1 MSSLCVLVWPPA
13 LLYLLTA
20 AGCLSSSVTT
30 QWFNL
35 LEHAGLLTVTA
46 LTAGRAKEDGEGS
59 IPAGVAAQQL
69 GDQAEEEAEQMVA
82 MIAEVPQREEE
93 EMVTCV
99 ADRDEG
105 TATGTARFGAGE
117 QEEEEAE
124 SANQAEEEDVYV
136 LVGTGEAAK
145 PSNWSPCKGRLLMIQ
160 LAKSGSTQNGR
171 LRPADG
177 HNTQCETQE

>member
-1 MSSLCVLVWPPA
+1 MFSLCVLVWPPA

-20 AGCLSSSVTT
+20 GGCLSSSVIT

-35 LEHAGLLTVTA
+35 LERAALLTATA

-82 MIAEVPQREEE
+82 IVAEVSQHKEEK
-93 EMVTCV
+93 MVTCL
-99 ADRDEG
+99 ADRDEE
-105 TATGTARFGAGE
+105 TAIGTARFGAGE
-117 QEEEEAE
+117 EEEAG

-136 LVGTGEAAK
+136 LVGTWEAAK
-145 PSNWSPCKGRLLMIQ
+145 PSNWSPCKGRLLIIQ